1 MKEAYLYKQLN
12 NKRVR
17 CDLCAHRCVIEE
29 NQVGICRVRKNI
41 NGKLYSLVYEKVIA
55 QAVDPIEKKPLYH
68 FLPGSKSY
76 SIATVGCNFTCL
88 NCQNYE
94 ISQYMYYYDE
104 PAGKYYSVNNVV
116 SDAMFLD
123 CSSISYTYTEPTV
136 FFEYAIDCAHNAKL
150 KGLKNVFVTNGFFT
164 KQALDKMAGLIDA
177 VNIDLKS
184 MDESFYKTI
193 AGGRLKP
200 VLNSIEQSKEKGI
213 WVEITTL
220 IIPTLNTDDDEIE
233 KIAKFIKSIDIN
245 IPWHISAFYPTYK
258 LTNIPPTSI
267 KTIQKAY
274 EIGKSVGLRYV
285 YGGNMP
291 KSNLENTY
299 CYNCGELLI
308 ERSGFAIIKNAILG
322 NKCPKCN
329 AEVAGVL

>member
-12 NKRVR
+12 NKKVR
-17 CDLCAHRCVIEE
+17 CDLCSHRCVIEE
-29 NQVGICRVRKNI
+29 NQVGICKVRKNI

-94 ISQYMYYYDE
+94 ISQYMYYHDE

-116 SDAMFLD
+116 SDAIFLD

-136 FFEYAIDCAHNAKL
+136 FFEYAIDCAYNAKL

-164 KQALDKMAGLIDA
+164 KQALDKMTGLIDA

-184 MDESFYKTI
+184 MSESFYKNI

-200 VLNSIEQSKEKGI
+200 VLNSIEYSKGKGI

-220 IIPTLNTDDDEIE
+220 VMPTLNDTDDEIE
-233 KIAKFIKSIDIN
+233 KIARFIKSIDVN

-258 LTNIPPTSI
+258 LTNIGPTSI

-285 YGGNMP
+285 YGGNIT
-291 KSNLENTY
+291 KNNLENTY

-308 ERSGFAIIKNAILG
+308 ERNGFAIIKNTTLG
-322 NKCPKCN
+322 NRCPKCN
-329 AEVAGVL
+329 AEIAGVL

>member
-1 MKEAYLYKQLN
+1 MKEAYLYKHLN
-12 NKRVR
+12 EKKVR
-17 CDLCAHRCVIEE
+17 CDLCAHRCIIEE
-29 NQVGICRVRKNI
+29 DKSGICKVRKNI

-94 ISQYMYYYDE
+94 ISQYMYYHDE
-104 PAGKYYSVNNVV
+104 PAGKYYSVDNVV
-116 SDAMFLD
+116 SDAIFFE
-123 CSSISYTYTEPTV
+123 CNSIAYTYTEPTI
-136 FFEYAIDCAHNAKL
+136 FFEYAIDIAKIAKS

-164 KQALDKMAGLIDA
+164 KQAIDKMSGLIDA
-177 VNIDLKS
+177 ANIDLKS
-184 MDESFYKTI
+184 MNENFYKNI

-200 VLNSIEQSKEKGI
+200 VLSSIEYAKQKGI
-213 WVEITTL
+213 WVELTTL
-220 IIPTLNTDDDEIE
+220 VIPTLNDSEKEIE
-233 KIAKFIKSIDIN
+233 NIAKFIKSVDQN

-258 LTNIPPTSI
+258 LTSIPPTSI

-274 EIGKSVGLRYV
+274 DIGKSVGLRYV
-285 YGGNMP
+285 YGGNIP
-291 KSNLENTY
+291 KNNLENTY

-308 ERSGFAIIKNAILG
+308 ERSGFAIIKNVLSG

-329 AEVAGVL
+329 AQIAGVL

>member
-1 MKEAYLYKQLN
+1 MKEAYLYKHLN
-12 NKRVR
+12 EKKVR
-17 CDLCAHRCVIEE
+17 CDLCAHRCIIEE
-29 NQVGICRVRKNI
+29 DKSGICIVRKNI

-68 FLPGSKSY
+68 FLPGSRSY

-94 ISQYMYYYDE
+94 ISQYMYYHNE

-116 SDAMFLD
+116 SDAIFFD
-123 CSSISYTYTEPTV
+123 CSSIAYTYTEPTI
-136 FFEYAIDCAHNAKL
+136 FFEYAIDTAKIAKS

-164 KQALDKMAGLIDA
+164 KQAIDMMSDLIDA

-184 MDESFYKTI
+184 MNEDFYKNI

-200 VLNSIEQSKEKGI
+200 VLSSIEYAKQKGI
-213 WVEITTL
+213 WVELTTL
-220 IIPTLNTDDDEIE
+220 IIPTLNDSEKEIE
-233 KIAKFIKSIDIN
+233 NIAKFIKSVDQN

-258 LTNIPPTSI
+258 LTSIPPTSI

-274 EIGKSVGLRYV
+274 DIGKSVGLRYV
-285 YGGNMP
+285 YGGNIP
-291 KSNLENTY
+291 KNNLENTY

-308 ERSGFAIIKNAILG
+308 ERSGFAIIKNALSG

-329 AEVAGVL
+329 AQIAGVL

>member
-1 MKEAYLYKQLN
+1 MKEAYLYKHLN
-12 NKRVR
+12 EKKVR
-17 CDLCAHRCVIEE
+17 CDLCAHRCIIEE
-29 NQVGICRVRKNI
+29 DKSGICKVRKNI
-41 NGKLYSLVYEKVIA
+41 KGKLYSLVYEKVIA

-94 ISQYMYYYDE
+94 ISQYMYYHDE
-104 PAGKYYSVNNVV
+104 AAGKYYSVDNVV
-116 SDAMFLD
+116 SDAIFFE
-123 CSSISYTYTEPTV
+123 CNSIAYTYTEPTI
-136 FFEYAIDCAHNAKL
+136 FFEYAIDIAKIAKS

-164 KQALDKMAGLIDA
+164 KQVIDKMSGLIDA
-177 VNIDLKS
+177 ANIDLKS
-184 MDESFYKTI
+184 MNENFYKNI

-200 VLNSIEQSKEKGI
+200 VLSSIEYAKQKGI
-213 WVEITTL
+213 WIELTTL
-220 IIPTLNTDDDEIE
+220 IIPTLNDSEKEIE
-233 KIAKFIKSIDIN
+233 DIAKFIKSVDEN

-258 LTNIPPTSI
+258 LTSIPPTSI

-274 EIGKSVGLRYV
+274 DIGKSVGLRYV
-285 YGGNMP
+285 YGGNIP
-291 KSNLENTY
+291 KNNLENTY

-308 ERSGFAIIKNAILG
+308 ERSGFAIIKNVLSG

-329 AEVAGVL
+329 AQIAGVL